1 MHLHLRLTTNS
12 ISVRLSRGLFTINF
26 FGIETLYPSMSDE
39 FLSVELIA
47 FAKALIFVLVPN
59 AVSVYAWQQG
69 ASKLSLLSENDLV
82 PKYKI
87 KWSAKK
93 MRLSPK

>member
-1 MHLHLRLTTNS
+1 MDALQFL
-12 ISVRLSRGLFTINF
+12 
-26 FGIETLYPSMSDE
+26 E

-47 FAKALIFVLVPN
+47 FADALMFVVVPN

-93 MRLSPK
+93 MRISPKWKTDADVKQPNKQSEKIECPL